1 MDGRLSPSIS
11 EMSLFFGGDGGN
23 GANGQK
29 KCFFLGE
36 NEWPKENCM
45 TCYDR
50 VDVLLQTDIYYYMC
64 GVMAYMEWSGV

>member
-11 EMSLFFGGDGGN
+11 EMSLFFGGGGD

-29 KCFFLGE
+29 KFAAFFANK

-45 TCYDR
+45 TCYDK
-50 VDVLLQTDIYYYMC
+50 VDVLLQTDFIIWCNGIYR
-64 GVMAYMEWSGV
+64 V

>member
-11 EMSLFFGGDGGN
+11 EMSLFFGG

-29 KCFFLGE
+29 KCFFFGG

-45 TCYDR
+45 TCYDK
-50 VDVLLQTDIYYYMC
+50 VDVLLQTDILLY
-64 GVMAYMEWSGV
+64 GIH